1 MKDIQEF
8 NSLKSY
14 VVTINPDLDKYE
26 NMPLFQE
33 KKDKVG
39 LILEKKSTQALIKE
53 IKDGR
58 IKRYFEQNLSIEQ
71 IAQRVSLPKAEVL
84 LALEEMGLIE
94 PVNSRFS
101 IK

>member
-53 IKDGR
+53 IKEGR
-58 IKRYFEQNLSIEQ
+58 IKRYFEQNIAIEQ

-84 LALEEMGLIE
+84 AALEEMGLIE
-94 PVNSRFS
+94 RV
-101 IK
+101 IG